1 MHSFCLQ
8 NLWGKEYKGNNVK
21 PLVQLGSYL
30 NLLDW
35 YTCHVKPWNQHGSIS
50 IWLGYGWSAKTF
62 WDRIWRKEESHA
74 KWLRNIA
81 LIFSWMKFNTCCMRP
96 PNTTNMHGSSCC
108 SIHETAK
115 KPFLSVA
122 EAESCLI
129 HEEPTHPHSNYFTWQ
144 ELKHLKHD
152 SEKIP
157 RIFCDDS
164 AIHAGFASSTLAA
177 YGINIR
183 NGHLW

>member
-1 MHSFCLQ
+1 
-8 NLWGKEYKGNNVK
+8 
-21 PLVQLGSYL
+21 
-30 NLLDW
+30 
-35 YTCHVKPWNQHGSIS
+35 
-50 IWLGYGWSAKTF
+50 
-62 WDRIWRKEESHA
+62 
-74 KWLRNIA
+74 
-81 LIFSWMKFNTCCMRP
+81 MRP
-96 PNTTNMHGSSCC
+96 PNTTSMHGSSCC
-108 SIHETAK
+108 PIHEKAK
-115 KPFLSVA
+115 QQFLSAA

-177 YGINIR
+177 YGIDIR
-183 NGHLW
+183 NDYL